1 MKIALDVMGTDF
13 GPKELVLGAV
23 QAVKMYDCEIVLVGD
38 EPTIKKLLKQYGAE
52 ADPHFTIQHASE
64 VIDMHEHPGIA
75 VKTKKDASIVVATD
89 LLRTHKCD
97 ALVSSGSTGA
107 AVASALFHLG
117 RIRGIERPSIATP
130 IPSLTGT
137 TVVLDSGAKVDAKP
151 EHMVQSA
158 VMGSVYAELMLGIK
172 NPRVGLLN
180 IGEEETKGNEQALA
194 TYPLLKQEKHIN
206 FIGNVEGR
214 DINKG
219 TVDVV
224 VCDGF
229 VGNVVLKFAEGLARA
244 IMIMVKDAIMN
255 GGLMAKLGGLM
266 IKPALKKLGRRL
278 DPAEYG
284 GALLLGVKAPFFIC
298 HGSSKAK
305 DIRSAIGVDPSSV
318 GSMGGSSSFE
328 CYKNILVLV
337 MAHNT
342 NVDPSTVAGTIGRPL
357 NAVRQIGKLSGYVQT
372 ADVEVPTTAP
382 DEYKTVINDSLN
394 GGMYIE

>member
-1 MKIALDVMGTDF
+1 MKIALDVMGTDY

-23 QAVKMYDCEIVLVGD
+23 QAIKEYDCDIVLVGD
-38 EPTIKKLLKQYGAE
+38 EPTIKDLLKQYGAE
-52 ADPHFTIQHASE
+52 GNPHFIIHHASE

-89 LLRTHKCD
+89 LLRRKECD

-107 AVASALFHLG
+107 AVAAALFHLG
-117 RIRGIERPSIATP
+117 RIKGIERPSIATP

-158 VMGSVYAELMLGIK
+158 LMGSVYAELMLGIK

-194 TYPLLKQEKHIN
+194 TYPLLKVAKNIN

-229 VGNVVLKFAEGLARA
+229 VGNVVLKFAEGLAGA

-255 GGLMAKLGGLM
+255 GGMLAKLGGLL
-266 IKPALKKLGRRL
+266 ITPPLRALKKKL

-305 DIRSAIGVDPSSV
+305 DIKSAIGVAVKCVQSDV
-318 GSMGGSSSFE
+318 VNRIGE
-328 CYKNILVLV
+328 LVTE
-337 MAHNT
+337 AE
-342 NVDPSTVAGTIGRPL
+342 
-357 NAVRQIGKLSGYVQT
+357 K
-372 ADVEVPTTAP
+372 
-382 DEYKTVINDSLN
+382 
-394 GGMYIE
+394 

>member
-1 MKIALDVMGTDF
+1 MKFAVYVMGTDY

-23 QAVKMYDCEIVLVGD
+23 NAVKKFGCETVLVGD
-38 EPTIKKLLKQYGAE
+38 EKIIKELLHEYHAENEPKITI
-52 ADPHFTIQHASE
+52 HHASE
-64 VIDMHEHPGIA
+64 VIAMNEHPAIA
-75 VKTKKDASIVVATD
+75 VKSKKDASIVVAAR
-89 LLRTHKCD
+89 LLRNKECD

-107 AVASALFHLG
+107 AVASALFCLG
-117 RIRGIERPSIATP
+117 RIKGIERPAIATP

-158 VMGSVYAELMLGIK
+158 IMGSVYAEKMLHIA
-172 NPRVGLLN
+172 NPKVGLLN

-194 TYPLLKQEKHIN
+194 TYPLLKKVKQIN

-229 VGNVVLKFAEGLARA
+229 VGNVVLKFAEGLASA
-244 IMIMVKDAIMN
+244 IMQLIKEAILSGGMMAKI
-255 GGLMAKLGGLM
+255 GGLL
-266 IKPALKKLGRRL
+266 IKPAVKKLKKRL

-284 GALLLGVKAPFFIC
+284 GALLLGVRAPFIIC

-305 DIRSAIGVDPSSV
+305 AITSAIGVAMDFV
-318 GSMGGSSSFE
+318 E
-328 CYKNILVLV
+328 NDVVNIIGQKIAE
-337 MAHNT
+337 AHERNE
-342 NVDPSTVAGTIGRPL
+342 
-357 NAVRQIGKLSGYVQT
+357 
-372 ADVEVPTTAP
+372 EV
-382 DEYKTVINDSLN
+382 NQ
-394 GGMYIE
+394 

>member
-23 QAVKMYDCEIVLVGD
+23 QAVQEFGCDIVLVGD
-38 EPTIKKLLKQYGAE
+38 EATIKDLLQKYGA
-52 ADPHFTIQHASE
+52 AGNPHFTIKHASE

-107 AVASALFHLG
+107 AVAAALFHLG

-194 TYPLLKQEKHIN
+194 TYPLLKQEKNIN

-255 GGLMAKLGGLM
+255 GGVAAKLGGLL
-266 IKPALKKLGRRL
+266 IKPALKKLGKRL

-305 DIRSAIGVDPSSV
+305 DIKSAIGVAVKCVKSDVVTRIS
-318 GSMGGSSSFE
+318 E
-328 CYKNILVLV
+328 LV
-337 MAHNT
+337 
-342 NVDPSTVAGTIGRPL
+342 IR
-357 NAVRQIGKLSGYVQT
+357 
-372 ADVEVPTTAP
+372 E
-382 DEYKTVINDSLN
+382 E
-394 GGMYIE
+394 

>member
-1 MKIALDVMGTDF
+1 MKIALDVMGTDY

-23 QAVKMYDCEIVLVGD
+23 NAVKQYNCEVVLVGD
-38 EPTIKKLLKQYGAE
+38 EKIIKELLAEYKADNNPKLTI
-52 ADPHFTIQHASE
+52 HHASE
-64 VIDMHEHPGIA
+64 VIAMDEHPAIA
-75 VKTKKDASIVVATD
+75 VKSKKDASIVVASR
-89 LLRTHKCD
+89 LLRNKECD

-107 AVASALFHLG
+107 AVAAALFCLG
-117 RIRGIERPSIATP
+117 RIKGIERPSIATP

-158 VMGSVYAELMLGIK
+158 IMGSVYAEKMLNIN
-172 NPRVGLLN
+172 NPKVGLLN

-194 TYPLLKQEKHIN
+194 TYPLLKTEQQIN

-229 VGNVVLKFAEGLARA
+229 VGNIVLKFAEGLASA
-244 IMIMVKDAIMN
+244 IMKLIKEAILSGGIMAKI
-255 GGLMAKLGGLM
+255 GGLL
-266 IKPALKKLGRRL
+266 IKPAMKKLKKRL

-284 GALLLGVKAPFFIC
+284 GALLLGVRAPFIIC

-305 DIRSAIGVDPSSV
+305 AITSAIGVAMQFVEKDV
-318 GSMGGSSSFE
+318 V
-328 CYKNILVLV
+328 NII
-337 MAHNT
+337 AEKIAESHKRN
-342 NVDPSTVAGTIGRPL
+342 
-357 NAVRQIGKLSGYVQT
+357 
-372 ADVEVPTTAP
+372 E
-382 DEYKTVINDSLN
+382 E
-394 GGMYIE
+394 

>member
-1 MKIALDVMGTDF
+1 MKIAVDVMGTDY
-13 GPKELVLGAV
+13 GPQELVLGAV
-23 QAVKMYDCEIVLVGD
+23 QAVRAYNCEVVLVGD
-38 EPTIKKLLKQYGAE
+38 SEIIKKLLAE
-52 ADPHFTIQHASE
+52 YNAADERKITVHHSSE
-64 VIDMHEHPGIA
+64 VIHMDEHPGIA
-75 VKTKKDASIVVATD
+75 VKTKKDASIVVATK
-89 LLRTHKCD
+89 LLRDKECD

-107 AVASALFHLG
+107 AVAAALFGLG

-158 VMGSVYAELMLGIK
+158 IMGSVYAELMLKIK

-194 TYPLLKQEKHIN
+194 TYPLLKAEEHIN
-206 FIGNVEGR
+206 FVGNVEGR

-229 VGNVVLKFAEGLARA
+229 VGNVVLKFAEGLASA
-244 IMIMVKDAIMN
+244 IMKLMKDAILN
-255 GGLMAKLGGLM
+255 GGILAKLGGLL
-266 IKPALKKLGRRL
+266 IKPAMKGLAKRL

-284 GALLLGVKAPFFIC
+284 GALLLGVKAPFIIC

-305 DIRSAIGVDPSSV
+305 AIKNAIGVAIDFAERDV
-318 GSMGGSSSFE
+318 VEHIAG
-328 CYKNILVLV
+328 NIVKSRKG
-337 MAHNT
+337 NE
-342 NVDPSTVAGTIGRPL
+342 
-357 NAVRQIGKLSGYVQT
+357 
-372 ADVEVPTTAP
+372 EV
-382 DEYKTVINDSLN
+382 
-394 GGMYIE
+394 

>member
-1 MKIALDVMGTDF
+1 MGTDY

-23 QAVKMYDCEIVLVGD
+23 LAVREFSCDVVLVGD
-38 EPTIKKLLKQYGAE
+38 APTIRELLQKYGE
-52 ADPHFTIQHASE
+52 ADNPHFTIQHASE

-75 VKTKKDASIVVATD
+75 VKTKKDASIVVATN
-89 LLRTHKCD
+89 LLRHKECD

-107 AVASALFHLG
+107 AVAAALFHLG

-151 EHMVQSA
+151 EHMAQSA
-158 VMGSVYAELMLGIK
+158 LMGSVYAEMMLGIK

-194 TYPLLKQEKHIN
+194 TYPLLKRMKQIN

-229 VGNVVLKFAEGLARA
+229 VGNVVLKFAEGLAFA
-244 IMIMVKDAIMN
+244 IMTMVKDAIMN
-255 GGLMAKLGGLM
+255 GGFLAKMGGLM
-266 IKPALKKLGRRL
+266 IKPALKGLKKRL

-305 DIRSAIGVDPSSV
+305 DIKSAIGVAVKCVESDV
-318 GSMGGSSSFE
+318 VTR
-328 CYKNILVLV
+328 IRDLV
-337 MAHNT
+337 T
-342 NVDPSTVAGTIGRPL
+342 
-357 NAVRQIGKLSGYVQT
+357 K
-372 ADVEVPTTAP
+372 
-382 DEYKTVINDSLN
+382 DEDE
-394 GGMYIE
+394 GMVK

>member
-1 MKIALDVMGTDF
+1 MKIAVDVMGTDY

-23 QAVKMYDCEIVLVGD
+23 NAVKAFGCETVLVGD
-38 EPTIKKLLKQYGAE
+38 ETIIKELLREYH
-52 ADPHFTIQHASE
+52 ADNDERITIHHAGE
-64 VIDMHEHPGIA
+64 VIAMDEHPAIA
-75 VKTKKDASIVVATD
+75 VKSKKDASIVVAAR
-89 LLRTHKCD
+89 LLRNKECD

-107 AVASALFHLG
+107 AVAAALFCLG
-117 RIRGIERPSIATP
+117 RIKGIERPAIATP

-158 VMGSVYAELMLGIK
+158 IMGSVYAEKMLHIN

-194 TYPLLKQEKHIN
+194 TYPLLKQVKQIN

-229 VGNVVLKFAEGLARA
+229 VGNVVLKFAEGLASA
-244 IMIMVKDAIMN
+244 IVKLIKEAIMN
-255 GGLMAKLGGLM
+255 GGMLAKLGGLL
-266 IKPALKKLGRRL
+266 IKPAMKTLKKRL

-284 GALLLGVKAPFFIC
+284 GALLLGVRAPFIIC

-305 DIRSAIGVDPSSV
+305 AITSAIGVAMDFV
-318 GSMGGSSSFE
+318 EKDVVHIIGQKIAE
-328 CYKNILVLV
+328 
-337 MAHNT
+337 AHERN
-342 NVDPSTVAGTIGRPL
+342 
-357 NAVRQIGKLSGYVQT
+357 
-372 ADVEVPTTAP
+372 E
-382 DEYKTVINDSLN
+382 EINQ
-394 GGMYIE
+394 